1 MSFLSLVGRRGRHCA
16 VNIEEMEEEV
26 SLTNLYLLKP
36 TNWFYI
42 FFFLFFVTPSVR
54 WFSGIFGGVL
64 WNSEV
69 LLYVTDIH
77 LYKLIP
83 RIHAYTC

>member
-1 MSFLSLVGRRGRHCA
+1 MSFLSLVGRRGRHYA

-42 FFFLFFVTPSVR
+42 FFFFFLLLRVCVGSLGFLVE
-54 WFSGIFGGVL
+54 SYGIL
-64 WNSEV
+64 RCSCMS
-69 LLYVTDIH
+69 
-77 LYKLIP
+77 LIY
-83 RIHAYTC
+83 ICIS

>member
-16 VNIEEMEEEV
+16 VNIEEMEEEM

-42 FFFLFFVTPSVR
+42 YIFSFFCYSECAL
-54 WFSGIFGGVL
+54 VL
-64 WNSEV
+64 WDFWWSLMEF
-69 LLYVTDIH
+69 
-77 LYKLIP
+77 
-83 RIHAYTC
+83 